1 MKVIDLLAKTLEH
14 EAVWELIDHLV
25 LERLKETRDL
35 CVVERNRLIDTRN
48 TRELRRHEEDDYYCV
63 VLDIQALDRVI
74 DYYDPNYLE
83 NQTRGL

>member
-25 LERLKETRDL
+25 IERLKESRQLFIADRD
-35 CVVERNRLIDTRN
+35 RLNNIRN
-48 TRELRRHEEDDYYCV
+48 TRELHKHEQDDWYCL
-63 VLDIQALDRVI
+63 VLDIQALERVI
-74 DYYDPNYLE
+74 DIYDPNYLE

>member
-25 LERLKETRDL
+25 LERLKESRQLFITDRD
-35 CVVERNRLIDTRN
+35 RLNNIRN
-48 TRELRRHEEDDYYCV
+48 TRELRKHEQDDWYCL
-63 VLDIQALDRVI
+63 VLDIQALERVI
-74 DYYDPNYLE
+74 DIYDPNYLE

>member
-25 LERLKETRDL
+25 IERLKESRQLFITDRD
-35 CVVERNRLIDTRN
+35 RLNNIRN
-48 TRELRRHEEDDYYCV
+48 TRELRKHEQDDWYCL
-63 VLDIQALDRVI
+63 VLDIQALERVI
-74 DYYDPNYLE
+74 DIYDPNYLE

>member
-25 LERLKETRDL
+25 IERLKETRDM
-35 CVVERNRLIDTRN
+35 CEKERDRLISIHN
-48 TRELRRHEEDDYYCV
+48 TRGLRKHEEDDWYCV
-63 VLDIQALDRVI
+63 VLDIQALQRVI

>member
-25 LERLKETRDL
+25 IERLKETRDL
-35 CVVERNRLIDTRN
+35 CITERDRLNVIRAH
-48 TRELRRHEEDDYYCV
+48 REWKPHEAEDWTSLV
-63 VLDIQALDRVI
+63 FDIQALERVI
-74 DYYDPNYLE
+74 DYYDPSYLE

>member
-14 EAVWELIDHLV
+14 EAVWELIDRLV
-25 LERLKETRDL
+25 IERLKESRNL
-35 CVVERNRLIDTRN
+35 CIVERNRLTDIRN
-48 TRELRRHEEDDYYCV
+48 TRDLRRHEEDDFICV